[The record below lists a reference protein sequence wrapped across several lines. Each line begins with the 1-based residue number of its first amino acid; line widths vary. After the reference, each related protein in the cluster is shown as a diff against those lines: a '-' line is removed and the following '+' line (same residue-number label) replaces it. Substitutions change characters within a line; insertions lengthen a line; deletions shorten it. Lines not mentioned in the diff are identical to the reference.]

1 MHRDDSRL
9 DFSAHVKAGAMPTDS
24 LVLRRANSLRRNHL
38 CRSGREKSRMRC
50 PLWSTPKTA
59 KRPPVS
65 TFDTGGRAP
74 GLLEYIGD
82 VLTLPAFSPRQTT
95 EEAAALQSRICLHR
109 TSPARSSG
117 SRW

>member
-65 TFDTGGRAP
+65 TFDTGGRAR
-74 GLLEYIGD
+74 GLLGYMEEL
-82 VLTLPAFSPRQTT
+82 VNRPSLRRRQTA
-95 EEAAALQSRICLHR
+95 EQA
-109 TSPARSSG
+109 P
-117 SRW
+117 